1 MPLPAQKKVFQR
13 ERGNFQGCVGELKL
27 SEIGQIIFNALVL
40 VKRDIQ
46 AFVFM
51 QTLKKIAGKGTH
63 MDIVQWKFENNIPC
77 WETEGTT
84 IARGVLDLP
93 TGALLVYIGTILD
106 VAALAAGWELPV
118 NRPPPPARA
127 RPEYLSES

>member
-63 MDIVQWKFENNIPC
+63 MDIVQWKFENNIAGKQKELRSPVAYWTC
-77 WETEGTT
+77 
-84 IARGVLDLP
+84 P
-93 TGALLVYIGTILD
+93 LVHY
-106 VAALAAGWELPV
+106 
-118 NRPPPPARA
+118 
-127 RPEYLSES
+127 